1 MSGRICVLL
10 QAPSLAEAQAQ
21 QTAVTDSQEL
31 FGGSV
36 TSTTTAVAGTV
47 LGVSYLV
54 VRGPHDTIQD
64 AVSEDIPEDWD
75 EVEATR
81 RDGSDD
87 ASSTTW
93 LPSHPAT
100 CLILGS
106 L

>member
-21 QTAVTDSQEL
+21 QTSVTDSQEL

-47 LGVSYLV
+47 LDAHYLV
-54 VRGPHDTIQD
+54 IRGPHDTIQD
-64 AVSEDIPEDWD
+64 VILENTPEDWD
-75 EVEATR
+75 ELEAVR
-81 RDGSDD
+81 RDGSYD
-87 ASSTTW
+87 ASPTTW